1 MFVPEHF
8 FNLSEIAFSDLFK
21 LKEHAWET
29 LKDLTSYLN
38 SKPLGT
44 IESEIPKGVF
54 IVNPEKVSIEKNVTI
69 EPGAYIEG
77 PCIIGKG
84 STIRHSAYVRPY
96 VLTGKNC
103 VIGHATEVK
112 HSILL
117 DGAQAPHF
125 NYVGDSILGNNVNL
139 GAGVI
144 CANFRLDK
152 GEVVVDVDG
161 SRFKTGLRKF
171 GAILGDMSQLGCNTV
186 LDPGILLRK
195 KTLARACSSIQKS
208 NVRNLSDG
216 KPANCS

>member
-1 MFVPEHF
+1 MFFPEHF
-8 FNLSEIAFSDLFK
+8 FNLSEFPFSDLFK
-21 LKEHAWET
+21 LKEHVWET

-54 IVNPEKVSIEKNVTI
+54 IVNPEKVSIEKNVII
-69 EPGAYIEG
+69 EPGSYIEG

-84 STIRHSAYVRPY
+84 STIRHSAYIRPY

-186 LDPGILLRK
+186 LNPGILLRK
-195 KTLARACSSIQKS
+195 KTLARACSSVQKS
-208 NVRNLSDG
+208 NVRNLFDG